1 VEEQLLYSGQSEQ
14 LSTSTVEPFGK
25 TFSSSIDLIANV
37 TIVERLFSVNGRAK
51 KGNYSG
57 RSGYVLGRYSGL
69 LAWFIKCACAEQS
82 WRNPLGEGTVRAGE
96 LGKRADYAAEQARQR
111 GARGILPEL
120 GITEYVGQFLK
131 DLGTLGSYNISR
143 QYGGAPESDPFEGK
157 PVTVDDS
164 QETPSETTLE
174 PTRDRAPVKAVEPD
188 AATLAL
194 GSQLQLDKAGT
205 SKDLVKMYAAQRSAG
220 QYNMPEIQ
228 RMYMEQGRPD
238 LAKWAAANPDLAQRE
253 YMKSIQK
260 MGARPEGEELIEAYG
275 GGEPKEGEEI
285 IDAVN
290 FLKKKAG
297 L

>member
-1 VEEQLLYSGQSEQ
+1 MGQYVSREGRQLYKADDGKLYES
-14 LSTSTVEPFGK
+14 
-25 TFSSSIDLIANV
+25 FSAAV
-37 TIVERLFSVNGRAK
+37 QAGV
-51 KGNYSG
+51 
-57 RSGYVLGRYSGL
+57 
-69 LAWFIKCACAEQS
+69 EQS

-131 DLGTLGSYNISR
+131 DLGTLGSYNISS
-143 QYGGAPESDPFEGK
+143 QYGGAPESDPFKGK

-164 QETPSETTLE
+164 QEPPKKTTLE

-238 LAKWAAANPDLAQRE
+238 LAKWAEANPDLAQRE

-285 IDAVN
+285 INAVN

-297 L
+297 LQK

>member
-1 VEEQLLYSGQSEQ
+1 MAEPRKATTRDVVDMFLGGIRDFWRG
-14 LSTSTVEPFGK
+14 LSNAPNPY
-25 TFSSSIDLIANV
+25 ANQ
-37 TIVERLFSVNGRAK
+37 T
-51 KGNYSG
+51 
-57 RSGYVLGRYSGL
+57 VLGIPVFKGHTITGKSLDEAVRDLKSTDDVPP
-69 LAWFIKCACAEQS
+69 S
-82 WRNPLGEGTVRAGE
+82 PRPLSPTPLR
-96 LGKRADYAAEQARQR
+96 
-111 GARGILPEL
+111 
-120 GITEYVGQFLK
+120 T
-131 DLGTLGSYNISR
+131 
-143 QYGGAPESDPFEGK
+143 
-157 PVTVDDS
+157 
-164 QETPSETTLE
+164 ETP
-174 PTRDRAPVKAVEPD
+174 AKVEPD

-194 GSQLQLDKAGT
+194 GSQLQLPKTGT
-205 SKDLVKMYAAQRSAG
+205 NQDLVKMYSAQRSAG